1 MSLRTRMMLL
11 VNGLSLLLITVVAA
25 AMTLLAGAR
34 ARSEAD
40 ARVAELGRGVSR
52 IALESLSTGDDLLL
66 FGYLR
71 FLMKDNPELE
81 AASVERDG
89 HLTRFGRSDAEGL
102 FYNDI
107 PAANKFGAV
116 GVRLGFSKEALRG
129 RVRKAQAE
137 LAAWILAV
145 AGAGL
150 LLGAAGSLWLSGFL
164 SGPIAALS
172 AAADEIG
179 KGNLDVSVKPRSK
192 DELGNLAEKFN
203 LMVSRLREHMSF
215 KEELLSTLSHELNT
229 PLGGLKGF
237 IEYLQEPGQAHG
249 PAEAEKQD
257 AYRTM
262 LDTVRQMQTSLENAL
277 SLFKL
282 NTQPLSPTQCS
293 LSTVVGDVLRLL
305 APTARS
311 SGIELHGPGEDKVF
325 LTADREMLRRIA
337 INLVSNA
344 IKYTPP
350 GGSVRVRILEMG
362 GRVHLSVADTGPG
375 VRDEDRER
383 IFTRFYRSVGT
394 DGRARR
400 IPGSGLGLA
409 IAKQAVDLHGGKIWV
424 DSKVGK
430 GSIFHVMLPEGP

>member
-1 MSLRTRMMLL
+1 
-11 VNGLSLLLITVVAA
+11 AA
-25 AMTLLAGAR
+25 H
-34 ARSEAD
+34 D
-40 ARVAELGRGVSR
+40 
-52 IALESLSTGDDLLL
+52 
-66 FGYLR
+66 
-71 FLMKDNPELE
+71 
-81 AASVERDG
+81 
-89 HLTRFGRSDAEGL
+89 
-102 FYNDI
+102 
-107 PAANKFGAV
+107 
-116 GVRLGFSKEALRG
+116 
-129 RVRKAQAE
+129 
-137 LAAWILAV
+137 
-145 AGAGL
+145 
-150 LLGAAGSLWLSGFL
+150 
-164 SGPIAALS
+164 
-172 AAADEIG
+172 
-179 KGNLDVSVKPRSK
+179 
-192 DELGNLAEKFN
+192 
-203 LMVSRLREHMSF
+203 
-215 KEELLSTLSHELNT
+215 
-229 PLGGLKGF
+229 
-237 IEYLQEPGQAHG
+237 

-282 NTQPLSPTQCS
+282 NTQPLSPTHCS

-305 APTARS
+305 GPTARS
-311 SGIELHGPGEDKVF
+311 NGIELHGPGEDKVF

-350 GGSVRVRILEMG
+350 GGSVRVRILELG

-375 VRDEDRER
+375 VRDEDREK

-430 GSIFHVMLPEGP
+430 GSIFHVMLPKERKSHDRA